1 MSALVKHDTMLILRY
16 KTKAA
21 LFNIFSQAH
30 LFTDR
35 KKTCPA

>member
-1 MSALVKHDTMLILRY
+1 MPAFMKHDTMLILQD

-30 LFTDR
+30 LSTDR